1 MRRFSPEIGL
11 SNPFF
16 GKRSAPP
23 IGEDSAVPLAT
34 PAPGAV
40 FDPLTDLLRVNAK
53 CWTEVAVAS
62 EVREYLSA

>member
-1 MRRFSPEIGL
+1 MRSTPHT
-11 SNPFF
+11 S
-16 GKRSAPP
+16 
-23 IGEDSAVPLAT
+23 EDSAVPLAT